1 MTDIL
6 WPVSLPQVL
15 LLDGLQGQLKSNV
28 VRTSMDA
35 GPQKA
40 RRRYTV
46 TSKNFDGIII
56 VTEEQRRTLE
66 NFYVKTIASGA
77 LRFRMKDPQ
86 TLEFKE
92 FRFREDYKEQ
102 QIDGLWKITM
112 PLEKMNA

>member
-6 WPVSLPQVL
+6 WPISLPQVMI
-15 LLDGLQGQLKSNV
+15 LDGLQGQRRSNV
-28 VRTSMDA
+28 IRTSMDA

-46 TSKNFDGIII
+46 ASKDFDGAII
-56 VTEEQRRTLE
+56 VTEEQRRILE
-66 NFYVKTIASGA
+66 DFYVNTIKSGA

>member
-6 WPVSLPQVL
+6 WPISLPQVMI
-15 LLDGLQGQLKSNV
+15 LDGLQGQRRSNV
-28 VRTSMDA
+28 IRTSMDA

-46 TSKNFDGIII
+46 ASKDFDGAII
-56 VTEEQRRTLE
+56 V
-66 NFYVKTIASGA
+66 
-77 LRFRMKDPQ
+77 PQ

>member
-6 WPVSLPQVL
+6 WPISLPQVMI
-15 LLDGLQGQLKSNV
+15 LDGLQGQRRSNV
-28 VRTSMDA
+28 IRTSMDA

-46 TSKNFDGIII
+46 ASKDFDGAII
-56 VTEEQRRTLE
+56 VTEEQRRILE
-66 NFYVKTIASGA
+66 DFYVNTIKSGA

-112 PLEKMNA
+112 LLEKMNA